1 MADKYATPVGRKA
14 GRKEFVM
21 YMSYC
26 RYEGTHQELV
36 ACLADVDEHVMESAE
51 YETSESEVR
60 HFRDMVMDF
69 FGWMQDNELITE
81 DGELDEDQLDGIC
94 QAMRKAYSN
103 D

>member
-1 MADKYATPVGRKA
+1 MYDTPSRGGFP

-26 RYEGTHQELV
+26 RHEGTHQELK
-36 ACLADVDEHVMESAE
+36 ACLADVDEHIMEDAE
-51 YETSESEVR
+51 YETSEDEVE

-69 FGWMQDNELITE
+69 FGWMHDNELITD

-94 QAMRKAYSN
+94 QAMRKAYSEEE
-103 D
+103 